1 MIQSMTGYGTS
12 TLSSE
17 NYQITVEVKSLNS
30 KYFEL
35 SIKLPRVYM
44 KYEHLLKNKLGKRLK
59 RGKISVILNVEVLN
73 EDKRTLQI
81 NHLLAKKYLTEIR
94 ELGKFLELKKDVDLQ
109 FLLELPEVIP
119 TEVEQ
124 EDEEEWQMMET
135 AIHEAIAHLKES
147 RIEEGK
153 ALDEDLRLRREAI
166 GSSLLHL
173 KELAPR
179 RMDQIRNRIQTSM
192 DEIRRK
198 IDADQNR
205 FEQELIFYMEKL
217 DINEEMVRLEQH
229 LNFFKQLQEEET
241 SNGKQLQFLSQEMGR
256 EINTIGS
263 KANDAEIQRLVVGMK
278 NELEKIKEQVLNI
291 V

>member
-1 MIQSMTGYGTS
+1 
-12 TLSSE
+12 
-17 NYQITVEVKSLNS
+17 
-30 KYFEL
+30 
-35 SIKLPRVYM
+35 M
-44 KYEHLLKNKLGKRLK
+44 KYEHLLKNKLSKRLK
-59 RGKISVILNVEVLN
+59 RGKVSVILNVEVLN
-73 EDKRTLQI
+73 ENKRTLQI
-81 NHLLAKKYLTEIR
+81 NQVLAKKYLSEIR
-94 ELGKFLELKKDVDLQ
+94 DLGKYLELEKEVDLQ

-119 TEVEQ
+119 TEAEQ
-124 EDEEEWQMMET
+124 EDEEEWQMMES
-135 AIHEAIAHLKES
+135 AIKEAIEHLIES
-147 RIEEGK
+147 RMEEGK

-166 GSSLLHL
+166 GIALEKL
-173 KELAPR
+173 KKLAPR
-179 RMDQIRNRIQTSM
+179 RIDQVRNRIDSAM

-198 IDADQNR
+198 IDTDQNR
-205 FEQELIFYMEKL
+205 FEQELIFYIEKL

-229 LNFFKQLQEEET
+229 LNFFKQLQEEDK